1 MTAGV
6 RRRRGL
12 LLLSLAL
19 ACGGVAAAQVGKEVR
34 SVEART
40 GAPVSVVVAARDV
53 AAGAKLSRRDLAVRE
68 VPARYAPRDA
78 VTTVLDAVGAEPSA
92 ALTRGAY
99 VTAGMIPQVRGSES
113 AGALRRGE
121 RAVEIPV
128 AGGAPLSEAGGPGSR
143 VDVLV
148 STEPRSGTGRT
159 FLALENVELLA
170 LAGSG
175 GSPGTARDGSGGG
188 GSDTEGGSG
197 SADTATATATLRV
210 SLRQAVYLTAAQNF
224 AREVRL
230 LPRPAR
236 DRGRAGRSVVS
247 ADGLGAG

>member
-1 MTAGV
+1 MSASA

-19 ACGGVAAAQVGKEVR
+19 ACGGVAAAQVGKRVR

-78 VTTVLDAVGAEPSA
+78 MNAPVDAVGAEPSA
-92 ALTRGAY
+92 ALARGSY
-99 VTAGMIPQVRGSES
+99 VTAGVLSQARGSES

-121 RAVEIPV
+121 RAVEVPV
-128 AGGAPLSEAGGPGSR
+128 AGGAPLSDAGGPGSR

-148 STEPRSGTGRT
+148 STEARSGTGRT

-175 GSPGTARDGSGGG
+175 GSPGTAGAGSGGG
-188 GSDTEGGSG
+188 GSDAEGRSG
-197 SADTATATATLRV
+197 SAGTATATATLRV

-230 LPRPAR
+230 LPRPQG
-236 DRGRAGRSVVS
+236 DPGRAGRSVVS
-247 ADGLGAG
+247 ADGL